1 MTEEMTASC
10 RAKRWCGRRARRKR
24 WDSGGFGAVRPL
36 AFGFAVLFVTLIT
49 VETVVAQSNPSSP
62 DASPSTEP
70 RPSSPPEAAYGAGA
84 NKFQE
89 RVDAA
94 ARALHDDPQFKHL
107 PLRYLQGLV
116 EFVSGNALFVVLHEL
131 GHAAITEMGLPVLGR
146 MEDAA
151 DTFAALRLI
160 RIGSDFSHRVLIE
173 AAKGWFLADRR
184 DRRTGDKV
192 QFYDEHGLNQQRAYE
207 IVCLMVGS
215 DQAKFKDLAK
225 ETMLPEERRDT
236 CAGDYSNA
244 VYSWDLVLRPHLS
257 LNLPDRAKTEVD
269 AIYGPATGRAAIAQ
283 QVLRS
288 VRLLQTVTEHVAND
302 YVWPI
307 PFTLEMES
315 CGFSNAR
322 WDLKAHKLV
331 FCYELATDFADLYR
345 EYGGSRESLGAAATS
360 SDNAIGEPG
369 RKPPRRPT
377 RRKGK

>member
-1 MTEEMTASC
+1 M
-10 RAKRWCGRRARRKR
+10 RLLL
-24 WDSGGFGAVRPL
+24 FGWAV
-36 AFGFAVLFVTLIT
+36 FFAMLVT
-49 VETVVAQSNPSSP
+49 VETVVAQSDPSSP
-62 DASPSTEP
+62 NASPSSES
-70 RPSSPPEAAYGAGA
+70 RPSSPPEAAYGVGA
-84 NKFQE
+84 NRFQV

-107 PLRYLQGLV
+107 SLRYLQGLV
-116 EFVSGNALFVVLHEL
+116 EFVSGNALFVLLHEL

-184 DRRTGDKV
+184 DRKTGDKV

-215 DQAKFKDLAK
+215 DQDKFKDLAR
-225 ETMLPEERRDT
+225 ETMLPEERRDS

-244 VYSWDLVLRPHLS
+244 VYSWDLVLRPNLS
-257 LNLPDRAKTEVD
+257 LPGRAKTEVD
-269 AIYGPATGRAAIAQ
+269 AIYGPAKGRAATAQ

-322 WDLKAHKLV
+322 WDFRAHKLV

-345 EYGGSRESLGAAATS
+345 DYGGHESLGAAATS
-360 SDNAIGEPG
+360 NDSAIGAAA
-369 RKPPRRPT
+369 RKPPRSPT
-377 RRKGK
+377 KRKGK

>member
-1 MTEEMTASC
+1 M
-10 RAKRWCGRRARRKR
+10 
-24 WDSGGFGAVRPL
+24 RPL
-36 AFGFAVLFVTLIT
+36 LLGFALFFVTLIT
-49 VETVVAQSNPSSP
+49 LFAVVAQSDPSSP
-62 DASPSTEP
+62 NASPLPQSQ
-70 RPSSPPEAAYGAGA
+70 PSPPPEAAYGVGT
-84 NKFQE
+84 NRFQE

-94 ARALHDDPQFKHL
+94 SRALHDDPQFKHL
-107 PLRYLQGLV
+107 SPRYLQGLV
-116 EFVSGNALFVVLHEL
+116 EFVSGNALFVLLHEL

-215 DQAKFKDLAK
+215 DQDKFKDLAK

-244 VYSWDLVLRPHLS
+244 VYSWDLVLRPHL
-257 LNLPDRAKTEVD
+257 NLPDGAKTEVD
-269 AIYGPATGRAAIAQ
+269 AIYGPAKDRAAVGQ

-288 VRLLQTVTEHVAND
+288 VRLLQIVTEHVAND

-345 EYGGSRESLGAAATS
+345 DYGGPAESLGSAATS
-360 SDNAIGEPG
+360 NEGVTGEAA

-377 RRKGK
+377 KRKGK

>member
-1 MTEEMTASC
+1 M
-10 RAKRWCGRRARRKR
+10 
-24 WDSGGFGAVRPL
+24 RPL
-36 AFGFAVLFVTLIT
+36 LFGLALFFTIPIT

-62 DASPSTEP
+62 NASPSTEP
-70 RPSSPPEAAYGAGA
+70 RPSSPPEAAYGVGT

-107 PLRYLQGLV
+107 SPRYLQGLA
-116 EFVSGNALFVVLHEL
+116 EFVSGNALFVLLHEL

-184 DRRTGDKV
+184 DRKTGDKV

-215 DQAKFKDLAK
+215 DQDKFKDLAK

-244 VYSWDLVLRPHLS
+244 VYSWDLALRPHLS
-257 LNLPDRAKTEVD
+257 LPDRAKTEVD
-269 AIYGPATGRAAIAQ
+269 AIYGPAPGKAAIAQ
-283 QVLRS
+283 RVLRL
-288 VRLLQTVTEHVAND
+288 VRLPQTVTEHVAND

-331 FCYELATDFADLYR
+331 FCYELATDFAELYR
-345 EYGGSRESLGAAATS
+345 DYGGPMESLGAAATS
-360 SDNAIGEPG
+360 NENAIGEAG
-369 RKPPRRPT
+369 RKPPKHPA
-377 RRKGK
+377 RRKSK

>member
-1 MTEEMTASC
+1 M
-10 RAKRWCGRRARRKR
+10 
-24 WDSGGFGAVRPL
+24 
-36 AFGFAVLFVTLIT
+36 LIAM
-49 VETVVAQSNPSSP
+49 EPVVAQSSPSSP
-62 DASPSTEP
+62 NAPALTQP
-70 RPSSPPEAAYGAGA
+70 VPPEAAYGVGA
-84 NKFQE
+84 SRFQE

-94 ARALHDDPQFKHL
+94 VRALHDDPQFKHL
-107 PLRYLQGLV
+107 SLRYLQGLV
-116 EFVSGNALFVVLHEL
+116 EFVSGNALFVLLHEL

-184 DRRTGDKV
+184 DRKTGDKV
-192 QFYDEHGLNQQRAYE
+192 EFYDEHGLNQQRAYE

-215 DQAKFKDLAK
+215 DSDKFKDLAK

-257 LNLPDRAKTEVD
+257 QPDRAKTEVD
-269 AIYGPATGRAAIAQ
+269 AIYEPAKGGAAIAQ

-288 VRLLQTVTEHVAND
+288 VRLLQIVTEHVAND

-307 PFTLEMES
+307 PFTLEMQS

-345 EYGGSRESLGAAATS
+345 DYSGLAESLGAAATS
-360 SDNAIGEPG
+360 NGSAIGESG
-369 RKPPRRPT
+369 RKPPKRPT
-377 RRKGK
+377 KRKSK